1 MSKTINIFVDSVK
14 NINYL
19 VKEIESLLVIEL
31 KFIQD
36 TN

>member
-19 VKEIESLLVIEL
+19 VKEIESLLI
-31 KFIQD
+31 IR
-36 TN
+36 